1 MTTTNDKI
9 RVLHYLRHLALG
21 GTEKTCQLFFEHA
34 DKSKFEVAVAYEKGG
49 THPRME
55 EFQKGAAV
63 CDGKLFQV
71 DSYNQIPNC
80 PRTEPSLQDVI
91 DEFKP
96 DILHVYRSGYVEFPE
111 PNIHVKVPHF
121 VETNVFGFYDS
132 NMFIDRSLFMSKW
145 LMNNTLRGLMPISR
159 SLMPKRFDFVN
170 NPVEMPCTN
179 DTLPIAQSWKSEG
192 AIIVGRCG
200 RPDNGIYNA
209 VNVNAVRLL
218 RMQGYD
224 IRFLVV
230 APPSNMVKDLVEFD
244 IPFYVI
250 DPTVDPLVLSTFYN
264 SVDIYTHARADGE
277 TFGVNIAEAMIHGK
291 PVITHYARPSV
302 PGMGVFQSQAE
313 LVDTSETG
321 WVVNNFADEYA
332 DALKMLIDDNEMRLS
347 MGEAGRV
354 KAEREY
360 EVSACMKKL
369 ERIYE
374 EVVNG

>member
-34 DKSKFEVAVAYEKGG
+34 DKSKFEVAVAYEKNG
-49 THPRME
+49 THPRMT

-63 CDGKLFQV
+63 CGGKLWCV
-71 DSYNQIPNC
+71 DSYGGERPDGQ
-80 PRTEPSLQDVI
+80 SLMNVI
-91 DEFKP
+91 QEFKP
-96 DILHVYRSGYVEFPE
+96 DILHVYRSGYAEFPE
-111 PNIHVKVPHF
+111 PNIHVSVPHF
-121 VETNVFGFYDS
+121 IETNVFGFYDS
-132 NMFIDRSLFMSKW
+132 NMFVDRSLFMSKW
-145 LMNNTLRGLMPISR
+145 LMNNTLRSLMPINR
-159 SLMPKRFDFVN
+159 SLIPKRFDFVN

-179 DTLPIAQSWKSEG
+179 DTLPIAQRWKSEG
-192 AIIVGRCG
+192 ATIVGRCG

-291 PVITHYARPSV
+291 PVITHIAVPSV
-302 PGMGVFQSQAE
+302 PGMGVFQSQKE
-313 LVDTSETG
+313 LVSCGETG

-332 DALKMLIDDNEMRLS
+332 EALKFLIDDKEMRLS